1 MAGILAVA
9 VAASLRATRGLDRQ
23 APVAEGAPPPF
34 PVIPESEPMPAE
46 LRVARGAGPGA
57 ESPGLEPDPHATTG
71 APR

>member
-1 MAGILAVA
+1 MV
-9 VAASLRATRGLDRQ
+9 ASLRATRGLDRQ

-46 LRVARGAGPGA
+46 LRVARSRSGADEP
-57 ESPGLEPDPHATTG
+57 PGLEPDPRATTG